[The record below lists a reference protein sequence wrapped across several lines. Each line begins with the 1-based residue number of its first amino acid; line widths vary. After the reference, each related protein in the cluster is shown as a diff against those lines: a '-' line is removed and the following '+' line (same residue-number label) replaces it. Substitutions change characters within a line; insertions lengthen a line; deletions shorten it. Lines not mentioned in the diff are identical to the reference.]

1 MKFYVVAG
9 VAAVSLMGLSPASA
23 DDCAWNGRFTFGKAS
38 TGSASVKSGQDCS
51 FTIRTGG
58 AVKSVKIVTPAN
70 NGTAR
75 AVNQSTFAYKPK
87 AGFKGRDSFVIA
99 VDGSGQKGSG
109 VSNVTMAIT
118 VQ

>member
-1 MKFYVVAG
+1 MKFYVLAG
-9 VAAVSLMGLSPASA
+9 VVAVSLMGLSPASA
-23 DDCAWNGRFTFGKAS
+23 DSCAWSGRFTFGNAG
-38 TGSASVKSGQDCS
+38 TGSASVKGGQDCS
-51 FTIRTGG
+51 FAVRTGG
-58 AVKSVKIVTPAN
+58 AVKSVKIVTPAK

-87 AGFKGRDSFVIA
+87 AGFKGQDSFVIA

-109 VSNVTMAIT
+109 ISNVTMTIT